1 MTTSL
6 LKIEGL
12 HKSYHD
18 GERGLNV
25 ITGAGM
31 EVQRGEVVAVIGMS
45 GAGKSTLLHL
55 LGALD
60 MPDSG
65 SIIFEGRELV
75 CAPVTGKHPDCR
87 DLNEYRNRNIGYLFQ
102 FHHLLPEFTALEN
115 VMIPA
120 LIGRKP
126 MTEARIAAEKL
137 LAELELSNRLTHRPA
152 KLSGGEQQ
160 RVALARAL
168 INEPALLLADEP
180 TGNLDLYSADIVI
193 RLMWEMTVNKNRG
206 VIIVTHEPSIA
217 AKADRILRLS
227 RGILT
232 PVKHADVET
241 QMSLGER

>member
-12 HKSYHD
+12 YKSYHD

-25 ITGAGM
+25 ITGAEM

-65 SIIFEGRELV
+65 SILFGDKELV
-75 CAPVTGKHPDCR
+75 RAPVAGKHPDCR

-126 MTEARIAAEKL
+126 MAEVRAAAEKL
-137 LAELELSNRLTHRPA
+137 LAELELSDRLTHRPA

-180 TGNLDLYSADIVI
+180 TGNLDIYSADLVI
-193 RLMWEMTVNKNRG
+193 RLMWEMTVRKNRG
-206 VIIVTHEPSIA
+206 MIIVTHEPSIA

-227 RGILT
+227 QGILT
-232 PVKHADVET
+232 PVKHADVKT

>member
-12 HKSYHD
+12 CKSYHD

-25 ITGAGM
+25 ITGAEM

-65 SIIFEGRELV
+65 SILFGDKELV
-75 CAPVTGKHPDCR
+75 RAPVAGKHPDCR

-115 VMIPA
+115 VMI
-120 LIGRKP
+120 
-126 MTEARIAAEKL
+126 EACSRAAR
-137 LAELELSNRLTHRPA
+137 ND
-152 KLSGGEQQ
+152 Q
-160 RVALARAL
+160 V
-168 INEPALLLADEP
+168 
-180 TGNLDLYSADIVI
+180 
-193 RLMWEMTVNKNRG
+193 M
-206 VIIVTHEPSIA
+206 
-217 AKADRILRLS
+217 
-227 RGILT
+227 
-232 PVKHADVET
+232 
-241 QMSLGER
+241 